1 MAILTAYVQA
11 AGGKGNPGTRMY
23 MVEKTVDLTVETTD
37 PSSDDV
43 LQVLTIPANTM
54 LMSAGLEVIESV
66 TANTGT
72 DVTVDLG
79 TALDD
84 DKYVAAF
91 DVDGAAVGAYGTS
104 AATAA
109 PEMQGAAETL
119 DMTFAGTGASF
130 TSGKIRVFALLID
143 MASAGASKTANEVD
157 RDTLA

>member
-1 MAILTAYVQA
+1 
-11 AGGKGNPGTRMY
+11 
-23 MVEKTVDLTVETTD
+23 
-37 PSSDDV
+37 
-43 LQVLTIPANTM
+43 
-54 LMSAGLEVIESV
+54 MSAGLEVIESV

-91 DVDGAAVGAYGTS
+91 DVDGASVGAYGTS

-109 PEMQGAAETL
+109 PEMQGVAETL

-143 MASAGASKTANEVD
+143 MSSTGASKTANEVD